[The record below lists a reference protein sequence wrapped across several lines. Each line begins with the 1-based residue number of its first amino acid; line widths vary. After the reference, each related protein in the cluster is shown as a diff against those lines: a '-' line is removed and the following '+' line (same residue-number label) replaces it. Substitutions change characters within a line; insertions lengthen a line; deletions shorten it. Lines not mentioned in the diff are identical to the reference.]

1 MSKKKKRK
9 KEKKIQGAVLKPA
22 RGKLSSL
29 RFGRRKTDV
38 HWTSCDLDRLT
49 ELCSVL
55 PPKAENKKY
64 NIKENNIMSKNGK
77 GCSGNTHTQ
86 SQMNHHANQ
95 CNPNNSAHTAAMNN
109 HANQCNPNHNAS
121 KR

>member
-1 MSKKKKRK
+1 
-9 KEKKIQGAVLKPA
+9 
-22 RGKLSSL
+22 
-29 RFGRRKTDV
+29 
-38 HWTSCDLDRLT
+38 
-49 ELCSVL
+49 
-55 PPKAENKKY
+55 
-64 NIKENNIMSKNGK
+64 MSKNGK

-121 KR
+121 KRQRYQFFKKSVIFWKLFCILNMQVKTYACRGG

>member
-1 MSKKKKRK
+1 
-9 KEKKIQGAVLKPA
+9 
-22 RGKLSSL
+22 
-29 RFGRRKTDV
+29 
-38 HWTSCDLDRLT
+38 
-49 ELCSVL
+49 
-55 PPKAENKKY
+55 
-64 NIKENNIMSKNGK
+64 MSKNGK

-109 HANQCNPNHNAS
+109 HSNQCNPNHNTS

>member
-1 MSKKKKRK
+1 
-9 KEKKIQGAVLKPA
+9 
-22 RGKLSSL
+22 
-29 RFGRRKTDV
+29 
-38 HWTSCDLDRLT
+38 
-49 ELCSVL
+49 
-55 PPKAENKKY
+55 
-64 NIKENNIMSKNGK
+64 MSKNGK

>member
-1 MSKKKKRK
+1 MSYLSKKKKKDSGRCPETGPGACAPGPAYRTSFCFTAK
-9 KEKKIQGAVLKPA
+9 GGKQKIQ
-22 RGKLSSL
+22 
-29 RFGRRKTDV
+29 
-38 HWTSCDLDRLT
+38 
-49 ELCSVL
+49 
-55 PPKAENKKY
+55 Y
-64 NIKENNIMSKNGK
+64 KENNIMSKNGK